1 MLCCIL
7 NTSLFF
13 LQKYTKWNWLKS
25 HIYTYMKQFETLAIL
40 ISSKTNET
48 CKAITASGKNLIKI

>member
-1 MLCCIL
+1 MLHFEHFPI
-7 NTSLFF
+7 F
-13 LQKYTKWNWLKS
+13 LTKIYQMELAQKSY
-25 HIYTYMKQFETLAIL
+25 IYTYMKQFETLAIL